1 MQVETGILD
10 GYNGNYANL
19 ESQIDLL
26 KKEFQTVLLADKV
39 LISINVELLLYFS
52 ACMARISMINL

>member
-39 LISINVELLLYFS
+39 LNSINVEFFYTSVHAWLVS
-52 ACMARISMINL
+52 V

>member
-10 GYNGNYANL
+10 GYTGNYVYL

-26 KKEFQTVLLADKV
+26 KKEFQTVLFADKD
-39 LISINVELLLYFS
+39 LISINVEFLLYFS
-52 ACMARISMINL
+52 ACMAHICMINL

>member
-10 GYNGNYANL
+10 CYNGNYVYL

-26 KKEFQTVLLADKV
+26 KKGFQTVLFADKV
-39 LISINVELLLYFS
+39 LISINVEFLLYVS
-52 ACMARISMINL
+52 ACMASISMINL

>member
-39 LISINVELLLYFS
+39 LISINVEFLLYFS

>member
-10 GYNGNYANL
+10 RYTGNYVFL

-26 KKEFQTVLLADKV
+26 IKVFHTVLFANKV
-39 LISINVELLLYFS
+39 LISINVEFLLYFS

>member
-10 GYNGNYANL
+10 GYTGNCVYL

-26 KKEFQTVLLADKV
+26 KKEFQTVLFADKV
-39 LISINVELLLYFS
+39 LISINVEWLVLV
-52 ACMARISMINL
+52 